1 RDSHEPDITVY
12 PTGTSPCT
20 YAIEPPYREPFV
32 RWCERTGLSALTYS
46 IEEGEFA
53 VENQKERV
61 TRHYM
66 FFQNK
71 ECEMFPCHTGVPEES
86 FNCLFCYC
94 PLYALGEACGGGF
107 TYTQRGIKNCSG
119 CTFPHRRENYD
130 AVLARFPELAE
141 LARRRDHDK

>member
-1 RDSHEPDITVY
+1 M
-12 PTGTSPCT
+12 
-20 YAIEPPYREPFV
+20 
-32 RWCERTGLSALTYS
+32 
-46 IEEGEFA
+46 
-53 VENQKERV
+53 ENRKEREK
-61 TRHYM
+61 RHYM

-107 TYTQRGIKNCSG
+107 TYTQGGIKNCSG
-119 CTFPHRRENYD
+119 CTFPHKRENYD

-141 LARRRDHDK
+141 LARRRGQIDTPDGGMK